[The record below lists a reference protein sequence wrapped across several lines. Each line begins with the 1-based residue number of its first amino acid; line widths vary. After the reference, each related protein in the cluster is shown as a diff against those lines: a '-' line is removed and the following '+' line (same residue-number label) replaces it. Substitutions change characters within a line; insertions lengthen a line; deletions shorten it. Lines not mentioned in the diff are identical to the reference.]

1 MNFKSV
7 IIIMDAVTPSNP
19 AIVVVQDTSGEQ
31 VSYGD
36 QIEVIDSLI
45 EDGWTISGV
54 GNFQLGNGV
63 YQNVLFVPAVF

>member
-19 AIVVVQDTSGEQ
+19 PIVIVQDTGGEQ

-45 EDGWTISGV
+45 EDGWTIAGV

-63 YQNVLFVPAVF
+63 YQNVLFVPAAF